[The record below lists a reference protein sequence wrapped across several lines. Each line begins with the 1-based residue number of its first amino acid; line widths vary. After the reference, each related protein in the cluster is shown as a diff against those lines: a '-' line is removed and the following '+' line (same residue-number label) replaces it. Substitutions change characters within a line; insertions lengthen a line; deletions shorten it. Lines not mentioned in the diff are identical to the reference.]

1 MSRRKHGNATAEL
14 AETKIMMYEKGSS
27 GLKEFSGFVTEA
39 YNSALYWPRVQ
50 PIYSRLR
57 RSMPEMVVVRQAF
70 SSWARNV
77 KIRVDL
83 PENPTDDDRAYQE
96 FIETTFAEME
106 GGFGSFIDT
115 VINNV
120 PFYGWGWFTVVPGRR
135 DPDFKAPDGDP
146 WKPESDDGL
155 IGLRRL
161 AWRDTSSFYKWE
173 MEDNTKR
180 LLGMWQLDMPNLQT
194 LLPLEE
200 SLHLTFGDPNNPE
213 GLTPLEAVYR
223 LERIKYGLEVING
236 IGFEHAAGYV
246 NVKKTE
252 AGQLSSADLTLI
264 ANAAKAILTGQQG
277 NYAAWPFGID
287 GEVKDISF
295 AAGPA
300 LLAAIQY
307 YGVLALSCYT
317 MQWIALSA
325 TTGSGSY
332 AAMTDSSSMGVFTFN
347 SMLDGFASQLDAQ
360 VGKRLYEWNKASF
373 PNLTKRPTLAFTHID
388 KEIALNELS
397 QFVSQISSVIKLGP
411 DDIKAIREHIP
422 FLPDTPGQDQ
432 SETDRPAATP
442 EQIAQQT
449 SDTIQAAM
457 NVYRA
462 NKRAE
467 MSNND

>member
-1 MSRRKHGNATAEL
+1 MSRRKHGGPVADL
-14 AETKIMMYEKGSS
+14 AEQTKIMLFEKGSS
-27 GLKEFSGFVTEA
+27 GLKEYGGFVSEA

-83 PENPTDDDRAYQE
+83 PENPTDDDKAYQDFVE
-96 FIETTFAEME
+96 SVFDEMD
-106 GGFGSFIDT
+106 GGFGAFIDT

-135 DPDFKAPDGDP
+135 ESDFNAPGGDD
-146 WKPESDDGL
+146 WQPESDDGL

-161 AWRDTSSFYKWE
+161 AWRDPSSFYKWE
-173 MEDNTKR
+173 MEDKSKR
-180 LLGMWQLDMPNLQT
+180 LLGMWQQDIPNPAIM
-194 LLPLEE
+194 LPLEE

-213 GLTPLEAVYR
+213 GLSPLEAVYR

-246 NVKKTE
+246 NVQKTE
-252 AGQLSSADLTLI
+252 TGQLTKADLDLI

-277 NYAAWPFGID
+277 NYAAWPYGIT
-287 GEVKDISF
+287 GEVKDIAF

-325 TTGSGSY
+325 TTGAGSY

-360 VGKRLYEWNKASF
+360 VGKRLYEWNKLSF
-373 PNLTKRPTLAFTHID
+373 RNLTKRPTLAFTHID
-388 KEIALNELS
+388 KEVALNELG
-397 QFVSQISSVIKLGP
+397 QFVSQISSVIKLGE

-432 SETDRPAATP
+432 AITEQPLTP

-449 SDTIQAAM
+449 NDTIQAAI

-462 NKRAE
+462 PRAE
-467 MSNND
+467 MAE